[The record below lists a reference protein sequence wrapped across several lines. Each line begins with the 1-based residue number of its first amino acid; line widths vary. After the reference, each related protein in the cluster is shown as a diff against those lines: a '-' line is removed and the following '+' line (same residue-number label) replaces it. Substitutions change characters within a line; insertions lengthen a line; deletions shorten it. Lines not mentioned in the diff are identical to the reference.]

1 MKPVPMY
8 YLVLVLMGVAWGA
21 VFPLSKIAV
30 STGYEPFGILVWQM
44 LVGLLLAGILTVLRG
59 RRLTLAPRYFILF
72 LGVSLLGTVVPNWFS
87 ITAASELP
95 AGVIS
100 VVIALVPLFSMPIAL
115 MLGFEMLSV
124 IRLFGTLCGAVAV
137 FLLIGPDASLPEGT
151 RVIFVLVAAV
161 APFLYACEGNFL
173 TWYGARGLDALQI
186 LFGASVI
193 GLALAIPLALGSG
206 QFISPLHPWGAADW
220 AILAASVINW
230 SAYAGYVWLIG
241 KAGPVFSAQVGYLV
255 TLFGVLISMVF
266 LGESYSW
273 YVWLAMGLMLFGIF
287 LVQPRDKAA

>member
-1 MKPVPMY
+1 M
-8 YLVLVLMGVAWGA
+8 
-21 VFPLSKIAV
+21 
-30 STGYEPFGILVWQM
+30 
-44 LVGLLLAGILTVLRG
+44 
-59 RRLTLAPRYFILF
+59 
-72 LGVSLLGTVVPNWFS
+72 
-87 ITAASELP
+87 
-95 AGVIS
+95 
-100 VVIALVPLFSMPIAL
+100 
-115 MLGFEMLSV
+115 
-124 IRLFGTLCGAVAV
+124 IRLFGTFCGAIAV
-137 FLLIGPDASLPEGT
+137 FLLIGPDTSLPEGT
-151 RVIFVLVAAV
+151 KVIYVLVAAM
-161 APFLYACEGNFL
+161 APFLYGCEGNFL

-220 AILAASVINW
+220 AILASSVINW

-273 YVWLAMGLMLFGIF
+273 FVWMAMALMLLGIF